1 MLTVVTSSSNCCLTC
16 IYQIKKEDQGG
27 IVKIKEEEMDDSVEN
42 LEGSRYDIV
51 QSEDMDE
58 DSIVHVSFNEEGQA
72 LAPSG
77 ANGGEQE
84 ENPVVNK
91 LISWSLDAV
100 TWPAE
105 GFADDDPATVYTID
119 ILRNFYTRCER
130 MLSLDDVV
138 VIPTTQANDK
148 DLRPYQQVLRHG
160 LVVAGGYNILFPHPD
175 FEGHMM
181 GKVGFSRVGLT
192 VIIQAIRAVVSGYND
207 MGPIPAL
214 YEHTDCLNASNRVM
228 QFSHHEEQQQQTWFV
243 DVDPFKPEGVRSA
256 LSALQAA
263 VRYSTA
269 GYVIFYV
276 SPVAVALRQ
285 GRPSA
290 LLDIHPIMKWEY

>member
-1 MLTVVTSSSNCCLTC
+1 M
-16 IYQIKKEDQGG
+16 DD
-27 IVKIKEEEMDDSVEN
+27 IVKN
-42 LEGSRYDIV
+42 LEGSRCDTA

-58 DSIVHVSFNEEGQA
+58 DSIVHTSFDEEGEV

-77 ANGGEQE
+77 ANGGGQEQ
-84 ENPVVNK
+84 NPVVNK
-91 LISWSLDAV
+91 LISWPLDAV
-100 TWPAE
+100 AWPAD
-105 GFADDDPATVYTID
+105 GFADDDPASVYTID

-148 DLRPYQQVLRHG
+148 ELRPYQQVLRHG
-160 LVVAGGYNILFPHPD
+160 LAAAGGYNILFPHPD
-175 FEGHMM
+175 FEGLM
-181 GKVGFSRVGLT
+181 GKVSFSKVGLT
-192 VIIQAIRAVVSGYND
+192 VIIQAVRSVVSGYND

-214 YEHTDCLNASNRVM
+214 YEETDCLNASSGVM
-228 QFSHHEEQQQQTWFV
+228 QFSRHEEQQQTCFV

-290 LLDIHPIMKWEY
+290 LLDIHPIMEWEY

>member
-1 MLTVVTSSSNCCLTC
+1 
-16 IYQIKKEDQGG
+16 
-27 IVKIKEEEMDDSVEN
+27 MDDSVEN
-42 LEGSRYDIV
+42 LPGSTCGIV
-51 QSEDMDE
+51 QNEDMDE
-58 DSIVHVSFNEEGQA
+58 DSIVHISLNEEGQA
-72 LAPSG
+72 SAPSG

-100 TWPAE
+100 AWPAD
-105 GFADDDPATVYTID
+105 GFANDDPATVYTID

-138 VIPTTQANDK
+138 VIPTTQAYANE
-148 DLRPYQQVLRHG
+148 LRPYQQVLRHG

-181 GKVGFSRVGLT
+181 GKVGFSKVGLT

-214 YEHTDCLNASNRVM
+214 YEHGDCLNASSGIM
-228 QFSHHEEQQQQTWFV
+228 QFRQHEEQQQTCFV

-269 GYVIFYV
+269 GYVIFCV